1 VSIEASTNVTLHY
14 ETRHIAVIT
23 MHHQPVN
30 TLSWSSRGR
39 LKEILDDLDDNSDVR
54 CVVIGG
60 SGDAFTA
67 GADLREDETME
78 DDAIKGFLGDFE
90 RILGGIEN
98 FRAPVIAV
106 INGAAIGGGFE
117 LAMACDVRM
126 ASTNAFF
133 VAAGVN
139 VGLIANFWRLPR
151 ITGLG
156 PAKEIL
162 LTGGRYSAEQALRW
176 GLVTSVHE
184 PAELLPAA
192 LEKAQRIATRA
203 PLSVENTKECANI
216 ALGLDF
222 DGAHQLQVERFLA
235 MFNTEDHK
243 EALRAFF
250 EKREGNYRRR

>member
-1 VSIEASTNVTLHY
+1 MDVTLHY

-23 MHHQPVN
+23 MHHQPMN

-39 LKEILDDLDDNSDVR
+39 LKEILDELEDNTDVR
-54 CVVIGG
+54 CVVIAG

-67 GADLREDETME
+67 GANLREDEVMKDGAVKDFL
-78 DDAIKGFLGDFE
+78 DDFQ

-117 LAMACDVRM
+117 LAMACDIRM

-162 LTGGRYSAEQALRW
+162 LTGGRYSADEALRW
-176 GLVTSVHE
+176 GLITSVHE
-184 PAELLPAA
+184 PEALLPAA

-203 PLSVENTKECANI
+203 PLSVENTKECTNI

-222 DGAHQLQVERFLA
+222 ETAHQLQAERFLA
-235 MFNTEDHK
+235 MFNTADHE

-250 EKREGNYRRR
+250 EKREGNYDRR

>member
-1 VSIEASTNVTLHY
+1 MSTEARSDVTLHY
-14 ETRHIAVIT
+14 ETRNVAVIT
-23 MHHQPVN
+23 MQHQPMN
-30 TLSWSSRGR
+30 TLSWSSRGE
-39 LKEILDDLDDNSDVR
+39 LKEILDELDADTDVR
-54 CVVIGG
+54 CVVMAG

-67 GADLREDETME
+67 GADLREDEIME
-78 DDAIKGFLGDFE
+78 DEAIEGFLGDFE
-90 RILGGIEN
+90 RILGGLEN

-117 LAMACDVRM
+117 LAMACDIRM

-156 PAKEIL
+156 PAKEML
-162 LTGGRYSAEQALRW
+162 LTGGRYSAGQALRW
-176 GLVTSVHE
+176 GLVSSVHE
-184 PAELLPAA
+184 PAELMPAA
-192 LEKAQRIATRA
+192 LEKAHRIATRA
-203 PLSVENTKECANI
+203 PLSVENTKECTNI

-222 DGAHQLQVERFLA
+222 DAAHQLQVERFLA

-250 EKREGNYRRR
+250 EKRNGNYHRR